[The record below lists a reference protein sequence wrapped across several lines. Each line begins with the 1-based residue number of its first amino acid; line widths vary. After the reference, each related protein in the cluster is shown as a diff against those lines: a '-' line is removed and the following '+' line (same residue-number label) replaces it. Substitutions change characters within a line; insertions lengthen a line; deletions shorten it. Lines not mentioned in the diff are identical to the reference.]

1 MAFDNL
7 FFYLLICLFFF
18 GIGEFLGVLTKARI
32 SAVFVSL
39 MLFLVCFMSGLI
51 PPDIIDRAKLDG
63 IGRWAVMF
71 IVFSM
76 GTTINLK
83 EFINQWRTL
92 VTAILAMG
100 VVMASAFV
108 MIPLVGYEEA
118 IVSIPII
125 NGGIVATQIM
135 TTAAMDKGFML
146 AAALGTIVFAVQK
159 FVGTPFASHYGLK
172 EARLLVEE
180 YRATGKVPEE
190 FGKTETQAQTEIKE
204 EKKAFWQQ
212 HAKYFGP
219 FTCLTITAFACWI
232 AFVLGK
238 WTGLAGSIWALILGT
253 VVSAT
258 GLLPNNIL
266 KHANSAGIFNAAC
279 FATIIPSLARI
290 NPSDLI
296 TLGYATVVMF
306 VVTFIV
312 LYLFFYILP
321 FWKILGSRNVAM
333 GVSFCQLLGFPA
345 TYLIVNEISQ
355 AVGQTD
361 IEKRIIADRLMPKY
375 LVAGFTTVTS
385 LSVIIAGVFEK
396 FL

>member
-7 FFYLLICLFFF
+7 FFYLLVCLFFF
-18 GIGEFLGVLTKARI
+18 GIGEFLGVLTKARV

-39 MLFLVCFMSGLI
+39 MLFLVCFMSGII

-63 IGRWAVMF
+63 LGKWAVIF

-83 EFINQWRTL
+83 EFIDQWRTL
-92 VTAILAMG
+92 VTAILAM
-100 VVMASAFV
+100 VFVMVSAVV

-118 IVSIPII
+118 MVSIPII

-135 TTAAMDKGFML
+135 TSAAMDKGFML

-172 EARLLVEE
+172 EAKLLVEE
-180 YRATGKVPEE
+180 YRATGKLPEE
-190 FGKTETQAQTEIKE
+190 FGKTEEAVSEAAKA
-204 EKKAFWQQ
+204 EKKLFWER

-232 AFVLGK
+232 SFVLGK
-238 WTGLAGSIWALILGT
+238 YTGLAGTIWALILGT
-253 VVSAT
+253 IVSAT
-258 GLLPNNIL
+258 GILPKNIL

-290 NPSDLI
+290 KPEDLL

-312 LYLFFYILP
+312 LYLFFYVLP
-321 FWKILGSRNVAM
+321 FWKILGSKNVAM
-333 GVSFCQLLGFPA
+333 GVAFCQLLGFPA
-345 TYLIVNEISQ
+345 TYLVVNEISQ
-355 AVGQTD
+355 AVGQND
-361 IEKRIIADRLMPKY
+361 IERRLISDRLMPKY

-385 LSVIIAGVFEK
+385 LSVIVAGIFEK